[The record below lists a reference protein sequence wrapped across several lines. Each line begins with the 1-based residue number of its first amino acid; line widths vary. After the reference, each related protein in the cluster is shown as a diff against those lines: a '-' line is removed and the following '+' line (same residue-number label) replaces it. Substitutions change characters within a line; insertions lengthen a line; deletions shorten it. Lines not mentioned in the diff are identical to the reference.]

1 MNFRPNPNG
10 DVNGTSFH
18 EVTIHESL
26 DFMVKRLGKPHFENG
41 PSDKIRYEWIFF
53 SDDGR
58 AVTVYDWKTGSSKP
72 KIWNVG
78 GLTKEITVLFKEWFN
93 EVR

>member
-10 DVNGTSFH
+10 DVDGTSFH
-18 EVTIHESL
+18 GVTIQESF
-26 DFMVKRLGKPHFENG
+26 DFMVKRLGEPHSENH
-41 PSDKIRYEWIFF
+41 PDDKVRYEWIFF

-58 AVTVYDWKTGSSKP
+58 AVTIYDWKSGSSRP

-78 GLTKEITVLFKEWFN
+78 GLSKEITVLFKEWFN
-93 EVR
+93 NIY